1 MKIFWS
7 DREGNPA
14 PPEAQFFCYPF
25 SAGPIL
31 STQTQIKTLPPPAP
45 LNIAR
50 QTFLPEK
57 KEWIQIVNKA
67 LRLIDEGIL
76 QKVVLAR
83 TCILELNSSPDPFAL
98 AALLRE
104 RAQNAHVFALQLE
117 NEAFVGAS
125 PERLFQR
132 NGSHIISEAIA
143 GTRRRSDDP
152 IEDERLKKELLASPK
167 DLHEFSLVKE
177 YIGAI
182 LSPHASHLSFTPTSI
197 HQTKNVQHLYSKC
210 TATLIDPSSE
220 AKVISLLHP
229 TPALAG
235 APKEK
240 ALAAI
245 ETLEPF
251 ERGLYGGAIGW
262 TTRDASD
269 WVVSIRS
276 CRIKKNIVT
285 LYSGVGIVKGSDPEA
300 EWDELNQKIRLFINC

>member
-1 MKIFWS
+1 
-7 DREGNPA
+7 
-14 PPEAQFFCYPF
+14 
-25 SAGPIL
+25 
-31 STQTQIKTLPPPAP
+31 
-45 LNIAR
+45 
-50 QTFLPEK
+50 LPEG
-57 KEWIQIVNKA
+57 VA
-67 LRLIDEGIL
+67 H
-76 QKVVLAR
+76 
-83 TCILELNSSPDPFAL
+83 LEFI
-98 AALLRE
+98 E
-104 RAQNAHVFALQLE
+104 VHVPCCDC
-117 NEAFVGAS
+117 S
-125 PERLFQR
+125 
-132 NGSHIISEAIA
+132 
-143 GTRRRSDDP
+143 
-152 IEDERLKKELLASPK
+152 
-167 DLHEFSLVKE
+167 
-177 YIGAI
+177 GAI